1 MSIHDYFKGSDVDL
15 QGLAAYLDGL
25 DPVTRVAEA
34 RSFKSAEQKAL
45 WLAADGFRPIDIDYF
60 VPADKGTET
69 QVIHYGYNNQLP
81 GLRSFEKR
89 MFRPAE
95 NTDEI
100 WGYNEFFLKGP
111 VGPGYFFMRPHNP
124 GETVVDYY
132 NVPPRGLP
140 GWPKVLRNDQRL
152 SVVVY
157 NKTRDIMRGVSS
169 HLSIGRAEMRGK
181 LSFAHFVLC
190 REG

>member
-1 MSIHDYFKGSDVDL
+1 MSIHDFFKGSDVDL
-15 QGLAAYLDGL
+15 RGLSAYLDGL
-25 DPVTRVAEA
+25 DPVTRVAET

-45 WLAADGFRPIDIDYF
+45 WLAAEGFRPISLDHF
-60 VPADKGTET
+60 VPAAVGTDK

-95 NTDEI
+95 QPDQI

-111 VGPGYFFMRPHNP
+111 IGPGYFIMKPYRD

-132 NVPPRGLP
+132 SVPPRGLP

-152 SVVVY
+152 AVFVY

-169 HLSIGRAEMRGK
+169 HLSIGRAEIRGK
-181 LSFAHFVLC
+181 LSSAHFVLC